1 MALRDQPYLPLF
13 VQDFLTDEKL
23 IECSAQATGV
33 YARLMCIMHK
43 STEYG
48 RILLKQKDK
57 QTDKQINNFA
67 NKLAK
72 QMPYSFDTILASLN
86 ELLSE
91 NVIHIDGDF
100 LCQKRMIEDNEI
112 SLKRSKSGK
121 LGGIASSENKKNFAV
136 AKVEA
141 NTEYE
146 NEYEIQYNKNALTP
160 KMVEVFKLSY
170 PFYPI
175 DEKTDFPSCL
185 QIAYKI
191 AKQKGWMKE
200 SVLNGN
206 MTDTL
211 EAWGKIVAFSTTDKW
226 YATRS
231 ISDFNKEFQRLVQGM
246 VQGNKKISNQKEVS
260 FSTAPPLSRLNQ
272 D

>member
-1 MALRDQPYLPLF
+1 MALRDQPYLPLYI
-13 VQDFLTDEKL
+13 QDFLTDEKL
-23 IECSAQATGV
+23 IECSASATGV
-33 YARLMCIMHK
+33 YVRLMCIMHK
-43 STEYG
+43 SNEYG
-48 RILLKQKDK
+48 KILLKQKDK

-67 NKLAK
+67 AKLAK
-72 QMPYSFDTILASLN
+72 QMPYSFDTICSGLN
-86 ELLSE
+86 ELIAE
-91 NVIHIDGDF
+91 NVLCIDGDY
-100 LCQKRMIEDNEI
+100 LYQKRMVSDNEL

-121 LGGIASSENKKNFAV
+121 LGGIRSSENKNSFAQ
-136 AKVEA
+136 AKSEA

-146 NEYEIQYNKNALTP
+146 IEYNKNALTP
-160 KMVEVFKLSY
+160 RMVQIFKTSY
-170 PFYPI
+170 PFYPV

-191 AKQKGWMKE
+191 AKQKGWLKD

-206 MTDTL
+206 MMDTL

-231 ISDFNKEFQRLVQGM
+231 ISDFNKEYQRLVQGM
-246 VQGNKKISNQKEVS
+246 VHGNKKAKDQKEVPA
-260 FSTAPPLSRLNQ
+260 STAPPLTRLNH